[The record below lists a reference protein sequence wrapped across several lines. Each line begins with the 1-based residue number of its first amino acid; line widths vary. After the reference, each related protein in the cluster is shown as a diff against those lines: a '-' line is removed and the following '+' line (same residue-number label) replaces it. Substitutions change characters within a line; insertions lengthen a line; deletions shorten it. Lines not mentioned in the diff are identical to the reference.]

1 MMRTLRVMGVML
13 IAIPSLVAVN
23 LPKEW
28 QVVFPEARLVETAP
42 VREGELAYQIF
53 FYKEG
58 LRIHLRFSCASKLK
72 FSSDMPSVIEW
83 GTLLDPV
90 CRVSFW
96 SPKGDTTVTLSYDV
110 KEFMRVLGYIAVAEV
125 FILPKEPLH
134 LEPGPTILGSI
145 PTNVASRRV
154 GDEVTSIVRPSGK
167 SRAMD
172 VLVEDLW
179 TDIYQ
184 KMEKLP
190 EAEILRIARLIVP
203 DGVIP
208 N

>member
-1 MMRTLRVMGVML
+1 MMRILRVMGVML

-23 LPKEW
+23 LPEEW
-28 QVVFPEARLVETAP
+28 QAVFPEARLVETGP
-42 VREGELAYQIF
+42 VREEELSYQF
-53 FYKEG
+53 FLYKEG
-58 LRIHLRFSCASKLK
+58 LSIHLRFSCASKLK
-72 FSSDMPSVIEW
+72 FSSAVPSVFDW
-83 GTLLDPV
+83 GTVLDPV

-96 SPKGDTTVTLSYDV
+96 SPKGETTVTLPYDV
-110 KEFMRVLGYIAVAEV
+110 NDFMRVLGYISLSEV
-125 FILPKEPLH
+125 FILPNDPLY
-134 LEPGPTILGSI
+134 LEPGPMILGSM
-145 PTNVASRRV
+145 PKSVASRRV
-154 GDEVTSIVRPSGK
+154 GGEVTSIVRPFGR

-172 VLVEDLW
+172 ALMEDLW

-190 EAEILRIARLIVP
+190 EAERLPIARLIVP